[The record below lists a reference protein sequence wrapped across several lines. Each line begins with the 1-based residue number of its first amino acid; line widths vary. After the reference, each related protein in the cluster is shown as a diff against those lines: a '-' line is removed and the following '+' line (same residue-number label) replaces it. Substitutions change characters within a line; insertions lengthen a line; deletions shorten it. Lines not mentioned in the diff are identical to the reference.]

1 MSPDETIASYH
12 NWLYKIATQLISAS
26 SPHLDDLVQEGR
38 LAMWLAMESYTPS
51 KGSLPAWLTRKARY
65 RMLDVARKSL
75 WTNQPPVSLDE
86 VVTTRGKDTEVTLA
100 DTIPD
105 KSEPYEKA
113 EMAYYRAEIAAAR
126 RSLTPAQQI
135 YVAARFY
142 DQLTQAEMVRDGIFD
157 YDPSALWNRKN
168 TGAKHRL
175 ARKLAH
181 LKGM

>member
-75 WTNQPPVSLDE
+75 WTDQPPASLDE
-86 VVTTRGKDTEVTLA
+86 PLPDENSTLA
-100 DTIPD
+100 DTLPD
-105 KSEPYEKA
+105 KSKPYEKA
-113 EMAYYRAEIAAAR
+113 EVAYHRAEITAAR
-126 RSLTPAQQI
+126 RSLTPAQQL

-142 DQLTQAEMVRDGIFD
+142 DQLTQAEMVRDGVFD